1 MREILS
7 EWGWFV
13 GIILSTITFC
23 GIVTKFLKANLSTII
38 DNANAPQNEDIKA
51 IKENLEK
58 VENTVNSLEARSD
71 ASNIA
76 MQAALRSTITNIYF
90 KYKDQDTIPYYEK
103 ENLDKLY
110 HAYRGIGGNSF
121 VEDLYNTLSK
131 KQIK

>member
-7 EWGWFV
+7 EWGWLV
-13 GIILSTITFC
+13 GIILSTITLC

-58 VENTVNSLEARSD
+58 IENSVNTLEANGD
-71 ASNIA
+71 ANKVA

-90 KYKDQDTIPYYEK
+90 KYKDEDSIPYYEK

-110 HAYRGIGGNSF
+110 HAYHGIGGNSF
-121 VEDLYNTLSK
+121 VEELYNTLIK
-131 KQIK
+131 KETR